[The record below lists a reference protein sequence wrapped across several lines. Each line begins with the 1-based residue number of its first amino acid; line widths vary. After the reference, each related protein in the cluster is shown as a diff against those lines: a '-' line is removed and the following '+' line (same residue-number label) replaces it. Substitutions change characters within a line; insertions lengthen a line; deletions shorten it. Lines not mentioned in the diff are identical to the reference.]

1 MYRMSLFSK
10 KLKKSTE
17 DQKPVS
23 DKKIVEQ
30 PAVKKEEKHS
40 ALASATPKITKS
52 AYRVLLKPIITEKAT
67 DLGALNKYVFEI
79 APMMN
84 KIEVKKSVKELYNV
98 TVLRVNIIKNMGKMV
113 RYGKSRGRTK
123 NWKKAIVTLKKG
135 DKINFTTHQ

>member
-1 MYRMSLFSK
+1 MSFFSK
-10 KLKKSTE
+10 KSKKPIQ
-17 DQKPVS
+17 DQRPVS

-30 PAVKKEEKHS
+30 PVVKKEEKHP
-40 ALASATPKITKS
+40 APASATPKTTKS

-67 DLGALNKYVFEI
+67 GLGALDKYVFEI
-79 APMMN
+79 APLMN

-113 RYGKSRGRTK
+113 RYGKGHGRTK

>member
-1 MYRMSLFSK
+1 MSLFNK
-10 KLKKSTE
+10 KLKKTE
-17 DQKPVS
+17 EQVPVS
-23 DKKIVEQ
+23 DKKIIDQ
-30 PAVKKEEKHS
+30 PVVKKEEKHS
-40 ALASATPKITKS
+40 NPTSVGPKTTKS

-67 DLGALNKYVFEI
+67 DLGALDKYVFEI

-84 KIEVKKSVKELYNV
+84 KIEIKKSVKELYNV

>member
-1 MYRMSLFSK
+1 MSIFSK
-10 KLKKSTE
+10 KSKKQVE
-17 DQKPVS
+17 DNGSVS
-23 DKKIVEQ
+23 DKKIIDQ
-30 PAVKKEEKHS
+30 PVVKKEEKHS
-40 ALASATPKITKS
+40 NPTPVGPKTTKS

-67 DLGALNKYVFEI
+67 DLGALDKYVFEI